1 MLNKPLMSKEQAN
14 KLVEQNYYDTHRS
27 KVDDLSYGIY
37 WGKEIHT
44 TNYGSGDYTY
54 WYYTDE
60 SVEDKIKDDRQY
72 KVWYTYGDAADP
84 ADMTTWYCVYYIEE
98 ISPLKSTMIELAE
111 EFLRNL

>member
-1 MLNKPLMSKEQAN
+1 MTNTPLMDKKWADENVRKWSC
-14 KLVEQNYYDTHRS
+14 YTHAS
-27 KVDDLSYGIY
+27 KVEELSSGIFQ
-37 WGKEIHT
+37 GKNMHT

-54 WYYTDE
+54 WNYEDE

-72 KVWYTYGDAADP
+72 KVWYTYRDAADP

-98 ISPLKSTMIELAE
+98 ISPMKTAMIEAAQ

>member
-1 MLNKPLMSKEQAN
+1 MNKPLMSKEKAN
-14 KLVEQNYYDTHRS
+14 KLVYSNTNRS
-27 KVDDLSYGIY
+27 KVDDLSCRIY

-54 WYYTDE
+54 WHYMDE

-72 KVWYTYGDAADP
+72 KVWYTYRDAADP
-84 ADMTTWYCVYYIEE
+84 ADMTEVYCVYYIEE
-98 ISPLKSTMIELAE
+98 ISPLKSAMIELAE